1 MSRDKWQTLQDF
13 WSSFGIPAYDTAS
26 VPDDAVMP
34 YITYT
39 ALVAP
44 FEMTT
49 LLTAD
54 IWYHSTAWND
64 ISNKADEIG
73 AFLQGGELVSLQDG
87 KQYIYLAQGS
97 PFAQR
102 IQDEDDTVKR
112 VRINVMGEFF
122 VFH

>member
-1 MSRDKWQTLQDF
+1 MSRDKWQTLHDF

-39 ALVAP
+39 ALTAP
-44 FEMTT
+44 FEITT

-54 IWYHSTAWND
+54 IWYRSTAWNG

-73 AFLQGGELVSLQDG
+73 ADVGIGKLISLQDG

-102 IQDEDDTVKR
+102 IYDTDETVKR
-112 VRINVMGEFF
+112 VRINLMGEFF